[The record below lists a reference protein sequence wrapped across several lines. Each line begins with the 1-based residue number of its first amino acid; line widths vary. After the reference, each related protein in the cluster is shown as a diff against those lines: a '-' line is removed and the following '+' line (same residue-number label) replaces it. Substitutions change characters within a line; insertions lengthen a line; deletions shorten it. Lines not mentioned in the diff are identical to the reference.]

1 MKAARRNPESRQR
14 ALCDGSSGMIYGKGS
29 KSHQPSQKAK
39 ADAVLKVSSPQFSVL
54 VEKAAFNYESILKT
68 WSLQRETLSAS
79 PRF

>member
-1 MKAARRNPESRQR
+1 MTAARQKPESHRR

-29 KSHQPSQKAK
+29 KSHQASQKAK

-68 WSLQRETLSAS
+68 WSLQRDTLSALS
-79 PRF
+79 RF